1 MGEHFFP
8 PTSVS
13 EENTER
19 YAEIMNN
26 VKTLSDEMEAQFIAG
41 TVSLDD
47 EWDSYIQQLNDFG
60 IQEAIDMM
68 QDAYDTYM
76 SN

>member
-1 MGEHFFP
+1 
-8 PTSVS
+8 
-13 EENTER
+13 
-19 YAEIMNN
+19 
-26 VKTLSDEMEAQFIAG
+26 MEAQFIAG